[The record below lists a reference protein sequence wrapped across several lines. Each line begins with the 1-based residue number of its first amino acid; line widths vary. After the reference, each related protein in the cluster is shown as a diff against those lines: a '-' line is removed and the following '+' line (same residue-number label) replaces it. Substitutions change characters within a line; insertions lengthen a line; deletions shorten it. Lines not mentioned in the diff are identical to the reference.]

1 MSLNITKDDVGS
13 FELSIKGDSE
23 GNNVSITV
31 QGTGVAI
38 LGGMNA
44 LVDRVGKI
52 LLDSSPMTYNV
63 FRLSILERL
72 ADAHLDIDPDE
83 DEAKT
88 AHWAD
93 IKPSASPNQEQV
105 DKMLDKLFGRTS

>member
-52 LLDSSPMTYNV
+52 LLDSSPMAYNI
-63 FRLSILERL
+63 FRLTILERL
-72 ADAHLDIDPDE
+72 ADAHLDMDADE
-83 DEAKT
+83 DNAKPT
-88 AHWAD
+88 VAD
-93 IKPSASPNQEQV
+93 IRPTASPNQEQV